1 MIDINMNKN
10 ETYVDVLITSLRK
23 KIDILEKLDVV
34 IEEQEQILKKPKI
47 EIEQVDENHKKKEK
61 LLDELEKA
69 DVGFE
74 SVFSRVKEEI
84 TENKYQYESE
94 IKEMQ
99 GYIKKITDLTVKLQ
113 AQERRNK
120 QFMEIFFRN
129 KKNEVRIF
137 HQNNKSAEK
146 YNRNM
151 ANRVSG
157 QSYFMDKKK

>member
-1 MIDINMNKN
+1 MNKN
-10 ETYVDVLITSLRK
+10 GTYVDVLVTSLRK
-23 KIDILEKLDVV
+23 KIDILEKLDIV

-47 EIEQVDENHKKKEK
+47 EIEQVDENHRKKEK

-74 SVFSRVKEEI
+74 KVFSRVKEEM

-99 GYIKKITDLTVKLQ
+99 VYIKKITDLTVKLQ
-113 AQERRNK
+113 AQEIRNK
-120 QFMEIFFRN
+120 QLMEIFFRN

-137 HQNNKSAEK
+137 NQNNRSAEK

>member
-1 MIDINMNKN
+1 MNKN
-10 ETYVDVLITSLRK
+10 ETYVDVLVTSLRK
-23 KIDILEKLDVV
+23 KIDILEKLDIV

-47 EIEQVDENHKKKEK
+47 EIEQVDENHRKKEK

-74 SVFSRVKEEI
+74 KVFSRVKEEM

-99 GYIKKITDLTVKLQ
+99 VYIKKITDLTVKLQ
-113 AQERRNK
+113 AQEIRNK
-120 QFMEIFFRN
+120 QLMEIFFRN

-137 HQNNKSAEK
+137 NQNNRSAEK

>member
-1 MIDINMNKN
+1 MDKN
-10 ETYVDVLITSLRK
+10 GTYVDVLVTSLRK
-23 KIDILEKLDVV
+23 KIDILEKLDIV

-47 EIEQVDENHKKKEK
+47 EIEQVDENHRKKEK

-74 SVFSRVKEEI
+74 KVFSRVKEEM

-99 GYIKKITDLTVKLQ
+99 VYIKKITDLTVKLQ
-113 AQERRNK
+113 AQEIRNK
-120 QFMEIFFRN
+120 QLMEIFFRN

-137 HQNNKSAEK
+137 NQNNRSAEK